1 MSNTQLRDWMH
12 ENLGKLKTLRD
23 EIRVDLH
30 LAGMEAKDKWKE
42 LEPRF
47 RDAERLVDDVSEVSR
62 KTMEEMVERVRA
74 FRESL
79 RRH

>member
-1 MSNTQLRDWMH
+1 MDSKQMRDWMH

-30 LAGMEAKDKWKE
+30 LAGMDAKDKWKE
-42 LEPRF
+42 LEPRL
-47 RDAERLVDDVSEVSR
+47 RDAEKLVEEVSEVSS
-62 KTMEEMVERVRA
+62 KAMDEMVERFKT
-74 FRESL
+74 FRESI

>member
-1 MSNTQLRDWMH
+1 MDNKQMRDWMQQ
-12 ENLGKLKTLRD
+12 NLGKLKTLRD

-30 LAGMEAKDKWKE
+30 LAGMDAKDKWKE
-42 LEPRF
+42 MEPKL
-47 RDAERLVDDVSEVSR
+47 RDAEKLLDNVSETSR
-62 KTMEEMVERVRA
+62 KAMEEMVEGFRK

>member
-1 MSNTQLRDWMH
+1 MDSKQMRDWMH

-30 LAGMEAKDKWKE
+30 LAGMDAKDKWKE
-42 LEPRF
+42 MEPKF
-47 RDAERLVDDVSEVSR
+47 RDAEKLVQDVSEASG
-62 KTMEEMVERVRA
+62 KAMDEMVEH
-74 FRESL
+74 FRTFRDSI